1 MMCVLCELYDSF
13 AQSCCVTL
21 GMKNSLLVELKKK
34 MEENS
39 LVILYSYQVG
49 LRIFE
54 LVSVSAYRG
63 NSYLLVFFFNTF
75 SDEDELY
82 L

>member
-1 MMCVLCELYDSF
+1 MMYVLCKLCDSF

-21 GMKNSLLVELKKK
+21 GMINSLLVELKKK

-39 LVILYSYQVG
+39 LVILCSYQIG

-54 LVSVSAYRG
+54 LVSVSVCPVE
-63 NSYLLVFFFNTF
+63 SYLLVFF
-75 SDEDELY
+75 
-82 L
+82 